1 MTDRPER
8 DAVPEATPAIYVFCL
23 ARANAVAQ
31 IDGAGIDGDHPL
43 ELIGAGNLVAVV
55 SAATVE
61 DFSGP
66 AAEARMRE
74 LGWIGPR
81 VCRHEEVIELVMR
94 RSPVIP
100 ARFATLFSSR
110 RSVTTWLETHHD
122 SILCALDRFADH
134 QEWAVKGAVHKAKA
148 EAPLIAAALA
158 RSQRSTS
165 PGVRYLEE
173 RRIRAGIGQ
182 ELDAWLKRLCDDIAR
197 RLLEHAVELRQR
209 SIGTQWSPD
218 HAAPLF
224 NWAFLLPPARVGGF
238 RSCIEEISTA
248 QADQGITVEC
258 SGPWPPYSFSPPLD
272 PDVCGQPQPGE
283 HPTAASTPFKA

>member
-55 SAATVE
+55 SVATVE

-122 SILCALDRFADH
+122 SILYALDRFADH

-224 NWAFLLPPARVGGF
+224 NWAFLLPAARVGAF

-248 QADQGITVEC
+248 RAEQGITVEC
-258 SGPWPPYSFSPPLD
+258 SGP
-272 PDVCGQPQPGE
+272 
-283 HPTAASTPFKA
+283 